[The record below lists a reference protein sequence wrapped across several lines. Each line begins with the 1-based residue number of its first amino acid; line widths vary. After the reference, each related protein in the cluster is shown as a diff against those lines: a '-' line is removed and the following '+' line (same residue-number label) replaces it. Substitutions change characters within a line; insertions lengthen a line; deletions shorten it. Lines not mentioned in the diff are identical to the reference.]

1 MTLVTWF
8 DFDGERVV
16 TQFDREEEAEIFCE
30 QLDVNGLWRVS
41 PDNDAR
47 SDRRYGQETATPERH
62 DARALQSDLDARLSQ
77 NMGN

>member
-30 QLDVNGLWRVS
+30 QLDIQGLWRVR
-41 PDNDAR
+41 NEG
-47 SDRRYGQETATPERH
+47 RYGQETATR
-62 DARALQSDLDARLSQ
+62 DARALQSDLNASIAQ
-77 NMGN
+77 

>member
-41 PDNDAR
+41 PD
-47 SDRRYGQETATPERH
+47 RRYGQETATR
-62 DARALQSDLDARLSQ
+62 DARTLQNEIETCYSQ
-77 NMGN
+77 NVGI

>member
-16 TQFDREEEAEIFCE
+16 TQFDREEEADIFCE

-41 PDNDAR
+41 PGNDAR
-47 SDRRYGQETATPERH
+47 SDRCYGQETATH

-77 NMGN
+77 N